1 MVSLF
6 LLNYINLLK
15 IIMEKTQKKGTV
27 KFFNGK
33 QIPLE
38 MHKVRIVQSLKLVP
52 VERRLA
58 AIGEAGYNS
67 FLLGTKDIFLDM
79 LTDSGT
85 NAMSDEQ
92 VSKMFVA
99 DDAYAGS
106 QSFVKFQKSVLDV
119 FGKKLLLPVHQGRA
133 AENVISQTFI
143 RKGSVIPMNYHFTT
157 TLAHIQLNGGK
168 VVELFTQEAMKI
180 KSTHPFKGNID
191 IVRLEELINKTGPE
205 NIPFIRMEAST
216 NLIGGQPFSMD
227 NFKNVRRI
235 ADKYKLIIILDASLI
250 GENAFFIQKREQGYE
265 EKSIGFI
272 LKEMCDLSDIVY
284 FSGRKVS
291 SSRGGAICTNSID
304 LYNKMKDLV
313 PLYEGF
319 LTYGG
324 ISIREIEAMTVG
336 LYETLEEDVVG
347 QSPSFINYTAIELD
361 KLGIPVIMPGGA
373 LGCHVDAKQFLP
385 HVPQADYP
393 AGALVA
399 AFYIIS
405 GVRGMER
412 GTMSSIRDEQGN
424 DILADLELMRLAF
437 PRRVFTL
444 SQTEY
449 LIDRLNWL
457 YHNRQLVGGIRF
469 VEEPPV
475 LRFFTGRLA
484 PIGNWPEKLVAKFR
498 ADFGDSL

>member
-1 MVSLF
+1 
-6 LLNYINLLK
+6 
-15 IIMEKTQKKGTV
+15 MEKIQKKGIV
-27 KFFNGK
+27 KFFSGK
-33 QIPLE
+33 EIPLE
-38 MHKVRIVQSLKLVP
+38 MHKVRIVQALKLVP
-52 VERRLA
+52 IERRLE
-58 AIGEAGYNS
+58 AIKEAGFNS

-92 VSKMFVA
+92 LSKMFVA

-106 QSFVKFQKSVLDV
+106 QSFVKFQKSVEVV
-119 FGKKLLLPVHQGRA
+119 FGKNLILPVHQGRA
-133 AENVISQTFI
+133 AENIISQTFV
-143 RKGSVIPMNYHFTT
+143 RQGSIIPMNYHFTT

-168 VVELFTQEAMKI
+168 VVELYTPEAMKI
-180 KSTHPFKGNID
+180 KSTNPFKGNID
-191 IVRLEELINKTGPE
+191 VVRLEELIKKEGAE
-205 NIPFIRMEAST
+205 KIPFIRMEAST
-216 NLIGGQPFSMD
+216 NLIGGQPYSMA
-227 NFKNVRRI
+227 NYKEVRKI
-235 ADKYKLIIILDASLI
+235 ADKYKILIVLDASLI
-250 GENAFFIQKREQGYE
+250 GENAYFIKKREAGYE
-265 EKSIGFI
+265 DKSIGFI
-272 LKEMCDLSDIVY
+272 LNEMCGLSDIVY

-291 SSRGGAICTNSID
+291 SSRGGAICTNNRD

-336 LYETLEEDVVG
+336 LYETLDEDVVG
-347 QSPSFINYTAIELD
+347 QSPSFISYAATELD
-361 KLGIPVIMPGGA
+361 KLGIPVILPGGA
-373 LGCHVDAKQFLP
+373 LGCHIDAKQFLP
-385 HVPQADYP
+385 HVRQENYP

-399 AFYIIS
+399 AYYLIS

-444 SQTEY
+444 SQVEY

-457 YHNRQLVGGIRF
+457 YQNKELVGGINF

-475 LRFFTGRLA
+475 LRFFTGRCA
-484 PIGNWPEKLVAKFR
+484 PNGNWPEKLMAKFR

>member
-1 MVSLF
+1 LF
-6 LLNYINLLK
+6 NPINQSIK
-15 IIMEKTQKKGTV
+15 IMEKTQKKGNV

-52 VERRLA
+52 VERRLK
-58 AIGEAGYNS
+58 AITEAGYNS

-92 VSKMFVA
+92 LSKMFVA

-106 QSFVKFQKSVLDV
+106 QSFVKFQKSVHDV
-119 FGKKLLLPVHQGRA
+119 FGKDFILPVHQGRA
-133 AENVISQTFI
+133 AENIISQTFV
-143 RKGSVIPMNYHFTT
+143 KQGSVIPMNYHFTT

-168 VVELFTQEAMKI
+168 VVELFTPEAMKI
-180 KSTHPFKGNID
+180 KSSHPFKGNID
-191 IVRLEELINKTGPE
+191 IPRLEELIIKTGPE

-227 NFKNVRRI
+227 NLKNVRKV
-235 ADKYKLIIILDASLI
+235 ADKYKLLIVLDASLI
-250 GENAFFIQKREQGYE
+250 GENAYFIKKREAEYE
-265 EKSIGFI
+265 DKSIGFI
-272 LKEMCDLSDIVY
+272 LNQMCALSDIVY

-291 SSRGGAICTNSID
+291 SSRGGAICTNRTD

-347 QSPSFINYTAIELD
+347 QSPSFINYAVLELD
-361 KLGIPVIMPGGA
+361 KLGLPVIMPGGA
-373 LGCHVDAKQFLP
+373 LGCHVDAQQFLS
-385 HVPQADYP
+385 HIPQSEYP

-399 AFYIIS
+399 AFYLIS

-412 GTMSSIRDEQGN
+412 GTMSSIRDENGA

-444 SQTEY
+444 SQVEY

-457 YHNRQLVGGIRF
+457 YHNRSLVGGIRF

-475 LRFFTGRLA
+475 LRFFTGRLES
-484 PIGNWPEKLVAKFR
+484 IGNWPEKLVAKFK

>member
-1 MVSLF
+1 
-6 LLNYINLLK
+6 
-15 IIMEKTQKKGTV
+15 MEKTQKKGTV

-52 VERRLA
+52 VERRLE

-119 FGKKLLLPVHQGRA
+119 FGKKLILPVHQGRA

-168 VVELFTQEAMKI
+168 VVELYTQEAMKI

-191 IVRLEELINKTGPE
+191 TVRLEELINKTGPE

-235 ADKYKLIIILDASLI
+235 ADKHKLIIVLDASLI
-250 GENAFFIQKREQGYE
+250 GENAFFIQKREKGYE

-347 QSPSFINYTAIELD
+347 QSPSFINYAATELD

-373 LGCHVDAKQFLP
+373 LGCHVDAKQFLS

-405 GVRGMER
+405 GIRGMER

-484 PIGNWPEKLVAKFR
+484 PIGNWPEKLMAKFKT
-498 ADFGDSL
+498 DFGDSL

>member
-1 MVSLF
+1 
-6 LLNYINLLK
+6 
-15 IIMEKTQKKGTV
+15 MEKTQKKATV
-27 KFFNGK
+27 KFYNGK

-52 VERRLA
+52 VERRLK

-92 VSKMFVA
+92 LSKMFVA

-119 FGKKLLLPVHQGRA
+119 FGKKLILPVHQGRA
-133 AENVISQTFI
+133 AENIISQTFV
-143 RKGSVIPMNYHFTT
+143 KQGSVIPMNYHFTT

-168 VVELFTQEAMKI
+168 VVELFTPEAMKI
-180 KSTHPFKGNID
+180 KSDHPFKGNID
-191 IVRLEELINKTGPE
+191 VVRLEELITKTGAE
-205 NIPFIRMEAST
+205 NVPFIRMEAST
-216 NLIGGQPFSMD
+216 NLIGGQPFSME
-227 NFKNVRRI
+227 NFMNVRQV
-235 ADKYKLIIILDASLI
+235 ADKHKIIIVLDASLI
-250 GENAFFIQKREQGYE
+250 GENAFFIQKREKGFE
-265 EKSIGFI
+265 DKSIGFI
-272 LKEMCDLSDIVY
+272 LKQMCELSDIVY

-291 SSRGGAICTNSID
+291 SSRGGAICTDNID

-347 QSPSFINYTAIELD
+347 QSPSFISYAVQELD

-373 LGCHVDAKQFLP
+373 LGCHVDAKQFLS
-385 HVPQADYP
+385 HIPQADYP

-405 GVRGMER
+405 GIRGMER

-444 SQTEY
+444 SQVEY
-449 LIDRLNWL
+449 IIDRLNWL
-457 YHNRQLVGGIRF
+457 YQNRELVGGVRF

-475 LRFFTGRLA
+475 LRFFTGRLV
-484 PIGNWPEKLVAKFR
+484 PIGNWAEKLVAKFKE
-498 ADFGDSL
+498 DFGDSL

>member
-1 MVSLF
+1 
-6 LLNYINLLK
+6 
-15 IIMEKTQKKGTV
+15 MEKTQKKGTV

-52 VERRLA
+52 VERRLE

-119 FGKKLLLPVHQGRA
+119 FGKKLILPVHQGRA
-133 AENVISQTFI
+133 AENVISQSFI

-168 VVELFTQEAMKI
+168 VMELYTPEAMKI
-180 KSTHPFKGNID
+180 KSTNPFKGNID
-191 IVRLEELINKTGPE
+191 TVRLEELINKTGTE

-235 ADKYKLIIILDASLI
+235 ADKYKLIIVLDASLI
-250 GENAFFIQKREQGYE
+250 GENAYFIQKREKGYE

-272 LKEMCDLSDIVY
+272 LKEMCALSDIVY

-373 LGCHVDAKQFLP
+373 LGCHVDAKQFLS

-393 AGALVA
+393 AGALVS

-457 YHNRQLVGGIRF
+457 YHNRELVGGIRF

-484 PIGNWPEKLVAKFR
+484 PIGNWPEKLVAKFKS
-498 ADFGDSL
+498 DFGDSL

>member
-1 MVSLF
+1 
-6 LLNYINLLK
+6 
-15 IIMEKTQKKGTV
+15 MEKIQKKGNV

-33 QIPLE
+33 EIPLE

-52 VERRLA
+52 VERRLE
-58 AIGEAGYNS
+58 AINEAGYNS

-92 VSKMFVA
+92 LSKMFVA

-106 QSFVKFQKSVLDV
+106 QSFVKFRKSVADV
-119 FGKKLLLPVHQGRA
+119 FGKNLILPVHQGRA
-133 AENVISQTFI
+133 AENVISQTFV
-143 RKGSVIPMNYHFTT
+143 KPGSVIPMNYHFTT

-168 VVELFTQEAMKI
+168 VVELFTREAMKI
-180 KSTHPFKGNID
+180 KSENPFKGNID
-191 IVRLEELINKTGPE
+191 IARLEDLIVTSRPE

-216 NLIGGQPFSMD
+216 NLIGGQPFSMENLKD
-227 NFKNVRRI
+227 VRKV
-235 ADKYKLIIILDASLI
+235 ADKYKLIIVLDASLI
-250 GENAFFIQKREQGYE
+250 GENAYFIQKREKGFE
-265 EKSIGFI
+265 DKTIGSI
-272 LKEMCDLSDIVY
+272 LKQMCELSDIVY

-291 SSRGGAICTNSID
+291 SSRGGAICMNNIE

-336 LYETLEEDVVG
+336 LYETLDEDVVG
-347 QSPSFINYTAIELD
+347 QSPSFINYAVRELD

-373 LGCHVDAKQFLP
+373 LGCHVDAKQFLS
-385 HVPQADYP
+385 HVRQEEYP

-405 GVRGMER
+405 GIRGMER

-444 SQTEY
+444 SQVEFI
-449 LIDRLNWL
+449 IDRLNWL
-457 YHNRQLVGGIRF
+457 YSNRELVGGIKF

-475 LRFFTGRLA
+475 LRFFTGRCL
-484 PIGNWPEKLVAKFR
+484 PLTNWPEKLVAKFK

>member
-1 MVSLF
+1 
-6 LLNYINLLK
+6 
-15 IIMEKTQKKGTV
+15 MEKTQKKGTV
-27 KFFNGK
+27 KFFSGK
-33 QIPLE
+33 EIPLE

-52 VERRLA
+52 IERRLQ
-58 AIGEAGYNS
+58 AIKDAGYNS

-92 VSKMFVA
+92 LSKMFVA

-106 QSFVKFQKSVLDV
+106 QSFVKFQKSVADV
-119 FGKKLLLPVHQGRA
+119 FGKKLILPVHQGRA
-133 AENVISQTFI
+133 AENIISQTFV
-143 RKGSVIPMNYHFTT
+143 KPGSIIPMNYHFTT

-168 VVELFTQEAMKI
+168 VVELFTPEAMKI
-180 KSTHPFKGNID
+180 KSTNPFKGNID
-191 IVRLEELINKTGPE
+191 ITRLEELIISNGRDK
-205 NIPFIRMEAST
+205 IPFIRMEAST

-227 NFKNVRRI
+227 NFKNVRKV
-235 ADKYKLIIILDASLI
+235 ADKHNIIIVLDASLI
-250 GENAFFIQKREQGYE
+250 GENAYFIKKREAGFE
-265 EKSIGFI
+265 DVSIGSI
-272 LKEMCDLSDIVY
+272 LNQMCDLADIVY

-291 SSRGGAICTNSID
+291 SSRGGAICTNSTE

-347 QSPSFINYTAIELD
+347 QSPSFISYAATELD
-361 KLGIPVIMPGGA
+361 KLGIPVILPGGA

-385 HVPQADYP
+385 HIPQSDYP

-399 AFYIIS
+399 AFYLIS

-444 SQTEY
+444 SQVEY

-457 YHNRQLVGGIRF
+457 YQNKELVGGIKF

-475 LRFFTGRLA
+475 LRFFTGRCA
-484 PIGNWPEKLVAKFR
+484 SIGNWPEKLLAKFR

>member
-1 MVSLF
+1 
-6 LLNYINLLK
+6 
-15 IIMEKTQKKGTV
+15 MENTQKKGTV
-27 KFFNGK
+27 KFFSGK
-33 QIPLE
+33 EIPLE

-52 VERRLA
+52 VERRLK
-58 AIGEAGYNS
+58 AIQEAGYNS

-92 VSKMFVA
+92 LSKMFVA

-106 QSFVKFQKSVLDV
+106 QSFVKFQKSVEVV
-119 FGKKLLLPVHQGRA
+119 FGKNLILPVHQGRA
-133 AENVISQTFI
+133 AENIISQTFVK
-143 RKGSVIPMNYHFTT
+143 KGSVIPMNYHFTT

-168 VVELFTQEAMKI
+168 VVELYTPEAMKI
-180 KSTHPFKGNID
+180 KSTNPFKGNID
-191 IVRLEELINKTGPE
+191 TVRLEELIKKEGVE
-205 NIPFIRMEAST
+205 NVPFIRMEAST
-216 NLIGGQPFSMD
+216 NLIGGQPFSMA
-227 NFKNVRRI
+227 NFKEVRRI
-235 ADKYKLIIILDASLI
+235 ADKYKIIIVMDASLI
-250 GENAFFIQKREQGYE
+250 GENAYFIKKREAGFE
-265 EKSIGFI
+265 DKSIGDI
-272 LKEMCDLSDIVY
+272 LNQMCDLSDIVY

-291 SSRGGAICTNSID
+291 SSRGGAICTNSKD

-347 QSPSFINYTAIELD
+347 QSPSFISYAAIELD
-361 KLGIPVIMPGGA
+361 KLGVPVIMPGGA
-373 LGCHVDAKQFLP
+373 LGCHIDAKQFLP
-385 HVPQADYP
+385 HVPQEQYP

-399 AFYIIS
+399 AYYLIS

-449 LIDRLNWL
+449 LMDRLNWL
-457 YHNRQLVGGIRF
+457 FHNKELVGGLRF

-475 LRFFTGRLA
+475 LRFFTGRCESV
-484 PIGNWPEKLVAKFR
+484 GNWPEKLMAKFK

>member
-1 MVSLF
+1 
-6 LLNYINLLK
+6 
-15 IIMEKTQKKGTV
+15 MEKTEKKRTV
-27 KFFNGK
+27 KFFSGK
-33 QIPLE
+33 EIPLE

-52 VERRLA
+52 IERRKK
-58 AIGEAGYNS
+58 AIEEAGFNS

-92 VSKMFVA
+92 LSKMMVA

-106 QSFVKFQKSVLDV
+106 QSFVRFEKAVSDV
-119 FGKKLLLPVHQGRA
+119 FGKNLLLPVHQGRA
-133 AENVISQTFI
+133 AENIISQVFVK
-143 RKGSVIPMNYHFTT
+143 KGSVVPMNYHFTT

-168 VVELFTQEAMKI
+168 VVELYTPEAMKI
-180 KSTHPFKGNID
+180 KSTNPFKGNID
-191 IVRLEELINKTGPE
+191 INRLEELIKKEGPE
-205 NIPFIRMEAST
+205 NVPFIRMEAST
-216 NLIGGQPFSMD
+216 NLIGGQPFSMK
-227 NFKNVRRI
+227 NFIDVRKV
-235 ADKYKLIIILDASLI
+235 ADKYKKIIVLDASLI
-250 GENAFFIQKREQGYE
+250 GENAYFIKKREAEYMD
-265 EKSIGFI
+265 KSIGFI
-272 LKEMCDLSDIVY
+272 LNKMSELSDIVY

-291 SSRGGAICTNSID
+291 SSRGGAICTNNKD

-347 QSPSFINYTAIELD
+347 QSPSFISYAANELD
-361 KLGIPVIMPGGA
+361 KLGIPVILPGGA
-373 LGCHVDAKQFLP
+373 LGCHVEAQGFLP
-385 HVPQADYP
+385 QVPQKEYP

-399 AFYIIS
+399 AFYLIS
-405 GVRGMER
+405 GCRGMER
-412 GTMSSIRDEQGN
+412 GTISSIRDENGN

-444 SQTEY
+444 SQVEY

-457 YHNRQLVGGIRF
+457 YQNRSLVGGLRF

-475 LRFFTGRLA
+475 LRFFTGRLE
-484 PIGNWPEKLVAKFR
+484 PVSNWPDKLIAKFR
-498 ADFGDSL
+498 TDFGDSL

>member
-1 MVSLF
+1 
-6 LLNYINLLK
+6 
-15 IIMEKTQKKGTV
+15 MEKTEKKGTV

-52 VERRLA
+52 VERRLE
-58 AIGEAGYNS
+58 AIREAGFNS

-92 VSKMFVA
+92 LSKMMVA

-106 QSFVKFQKSVLDV
+106 QSFVRFEKSINEV
-119 FGKKLLLPVHQGRA
+119 FGKKLILPVHQGRA
-133 AENVISQTFI
+133 AENIISQTFVK
-143 RKGSVIPMNYHFTT
+143 KGSVIPMNYHFTT
-157 TLAHIQLNGGK
+157 TLAHIQLNGGT
-168 VVELFTQEAMKI
+168 VVELYTPEAMVV
-180 KSTHPFKGNID
+180 KSSHPFKGNID
-191 IVRLEELINKTGPE
+191 IVRLEELIKSKGVE
-205 NIPFIRMEAST
+205 NVPFIRMEAST
-216 NLIGGQPFSMD
+216 NLIGGQPFSMK
-227 NFKNVRRI
+227 NFEDVRKI
-235 ADKYKLIIILDASLI
+235 ADKYKVIIVLDASLI
-250 GENAFFIQKREQGYE
+250 GENAYFIKKREKEYE
-265 EKSIGFI
+265 DKSIGFI
-272 LKEMCDLSDIVY
+272 LKKMCELSDTVY

-291 SSRGGAICTNSID
+291 SSRGGAICTNNKD

-324 ISIREIEAMTVG
+324 ISIREIEAMAVG
-336 LYETLEEDVVG
+336 LYETLDEDVVG
-347 QSPSFINYTAIELD
+347 QSPSFINYAVNELD
-361 KLGIPVIMPGGA
+361 KLGIPVVMPGGA
-373 LGCHVDAKQFLP
+373 LGCHIDAGQFLS
-385 HVPQADYP
+385 HVPQSEYP

-399 AFYIIS
+399 AFFIIS

-412 GTMSSIRDEQGN
+412 GTLSSIRDENGN
-424 DILADLELMRLAF
+424 DILADIELLRLAF

-457 YHNRQLVGGIRF
+457 YYNRNLVGGLRF
-469 VEEPPV
+469 IEEPPV
-475 LRFFTGRLA
+475 LRFFTGRLE
-484 PIGNWPEKLVAKFR
+484 PVSNWPEKLLKKFR